1 MLLLLLEAK
10 FALGGIC
17 KMTVSQILDLPPRY
31 QMAELVRYA
40 RINSGHSISSLA
52 RAVGCARSSIHK
64 IESGEFCPRPA
75 LMFALN
81 DATGK
86 RVSLDAWYSASHSW
100 HIYARSRPASE
111 WKAERRAIRARGAY

>member
-1 MLLLLLEAK
+1 MLLLPLEAK

-17 KMTVSQILDLPPRY
+17 KMTVSQILNLPPRY

-40 RINSGHSISSLA
+40 RINSGHSMASLA

-64 IESGEFCPRPA
+64 IEGGEFCPRSSLIQA
-75 LMFALN
+75 L
-81 DATGK
+81 DEATGHL
-86 RVSLDAWYSASHSW
+86 VSMDAWQAAGHSW

>member
-1 MLLLLLEAK
+1 MLLLPLEAK

-40 RINSGHSISSLA
+40 RINSGHTMASLA
-52 RAVGCARSSIHK
+52 RAAGCARSSIHK
-64 IESGEFCPRPA
+64 IENGEFCPCKA
-75 LMFALN
+75 LIYAIN
-81 DATGK
+81 EATGK
-86 RVSLDAWYSASHSW
+86 RVELLAWQAAAHSW